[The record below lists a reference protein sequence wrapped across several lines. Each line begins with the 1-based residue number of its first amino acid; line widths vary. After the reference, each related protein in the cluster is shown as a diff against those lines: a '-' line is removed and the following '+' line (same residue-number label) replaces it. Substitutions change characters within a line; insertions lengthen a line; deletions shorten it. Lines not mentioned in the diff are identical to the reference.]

1 MEMENKEQENTLQ
14 QDKALIEGLFSKEA
28 LMQFEEN
35 QMQSSATFFENQQA
49 AILKAVG
56 KKKAAIYMIGQ
67 WGKIAIAASL
77 LAMVATAYIFMKEDP
92 QTGNAVEYV
101 KIEEIP
107 SDEIENYVNNNE
119 LIAEIDWSSEI
130 NEEAEIF
137 EDANLDNTTNKDTNK
152 TNN

>member
-49 AILKAVG
+49 AILKAVV

-67 WGKIAIAASL
+67 WGKIAIAASI

-92 QTGNAVEYV
+92 QTDNAVEYV

-130 NEEAEIF
+130 NEEVEIF

>member
-49 AILKAVG
+49 AILKAVV

-67 WGKIAIAASL
+67 WGKIAIAASI

-137 EDANLDNTTNKDTNK
+137 EDASLDNNTNKDTNK

>member
-49 AILKAVG
+49 AILKAVV

-67 WGKIAIAASL
+67 WGKIAIAASI

-92 QTGNAVEYV
+92 QTDNAVEYV

>member
-1 MEMENKEQENTLQ
+1 MEMENNEQQNSLQ
-14 QDKALIEGLFSKEA
+14 EDKDLVEGLFSKEA

-35 QMQSSATFFENQQA
+35 QMQSSASFFENQQA
-49 AILKAVG
+49 TILKAVG
-56 KKKAAIYMIGQ
+56 KKKAATLMIGQ
-67 WGKIAIAASL
+67 WGKLAIAASL

-92 QTGNAVEYV
+92 QSSSTVQYV

-119 LIAEIDWSSEI
+119 LIAEIDWASEI

-137 EDANLDNTTNKDTNK
+137 EEANLNNTTNKDTNK
-152 TNN
+152 TE